1 MDTRLSGSVPV
12 ASLGTGRSDPVPVRQ
27 AVHTDLPPPAAV
39 SAQVGADQTR
49 WSKDRRP
56 SKEGD
61 PVVLKKYESS
71 IELDRETGD
80 LIYKVVDPATRSA
93 VSQYPYEAS
102 LKLRAYIKAED
113 ERNSK
118 IG

>member
-12 ASLGTGRSDPVPVRQ
+12 ASVGTGRSDPVPVRQ
-27 AVHTDLPPPAAV
+27 AVHTDLPPPAAI

-56 SKEGD
+56 KETGPDISK
-61 PVVLKKYESS
+61 KFESS

-80 LIYKVVDPATRSA
+80 LIYKVVDPETRKA
-93 VSQYPYEAS
+93 VSQYPYEAT
-102 LKLRAYIKAED
+102 LKLRAYIRAVD
-113 ERNSK
+113 ELGGKR
-118 IG
+118 G

>member
-12 ASLGTGRSDPVPVRQ
+12 ASFGTGRSDPVPVRQ
-27 AVHTDLPPPAAV
+27 AVHTDLPPPVAV

-49 WSKDRRP
+49 WSKDRR
-56 SKEGD
+56 SKESD

-80 LIYKVVDPATRSA
+80 LIYKVVDSATRSA

-113 ERNSK
+113 ERNGK